1 MLKATSRTAPSF
13 EKQSQSVSE
22 RMRAHLLHLQV
33 DKRLATRSL
42 HIYEDQLQ
50 RLHGFMSAAGLHEEA
65 VQATH
70 IRAWVARLHAQGLG
84 ARSLALLLSSWR
96 GYFSRLGQLGVVQ
109 SNPVQDVRAPKAG
122 QPLPKAL
129 TVETALQLANAHLVQ
144 ADPCMEAR
152 DSAIVELLYG
162 SGLRVSEL
170 VNLDVVGSAQGYQEG
185 RGWIDLDDA
194 MVHVQGKGS
203 KRRSVPMG
211 QACTAALKAWL
222 GHRSG
227 LQGLQTPALFVGP
240 RLTRMSPQNVWSR
253 LKQRAKLAGL
263 DVPVHPHVLRH
274 SFASHVLQSSGD
286 LRATQELLGHANIST
301 TQVYTRLDFQHL
313 SKVYEACHPR
323 ANRPQS

>member
-1 MLKATSRTAPSF
+1 
-13 EKQSQSVSE
+13 
-22 RMRAHLLHLQV
+22 LHLQV
-33 DKRLATRSL
+33 DKRLAKRSL
-42 HIYEDQLQ
+42 QIYEDHLHRLQ
-50 RLHGFMSAAGLHEEA
+50 GFIQAVGLNEA
-65 VQATH
+65 LVRSTH
-70 IRAWVARLHAQGLG
+70 IRSWVARLHAQGLG
-84 ARSLALLLSSWR
+84 PRSLALLLSAWR
-96 GYFSRLGQLGVVQ
+96 GYFNRLGQLGVVM
-109 SNPVQDVRAPKAG
+109 SNPVQDVRAPKAS

-129 TVETALQLANAHLVQ
+129 TVESALQLANAHLAG
-144 ADPCMEAR
+144 ADPCFEAR
-152 DSAIVELLYG
+152 DSAMVELLYG

-170 VNLDVVGSAQGYQEG
+170 VNLDVVGSAQGYEQG

-222 GHRSG
+222 VFRK
-227 LQGLQTPALFVGP
+227 QMADVQTPALFVGP
-240 RLTRMSPQNVWSR
+240 RRSRMTPQSVWSR

-323 ANRPQS
+323 ANRPTA